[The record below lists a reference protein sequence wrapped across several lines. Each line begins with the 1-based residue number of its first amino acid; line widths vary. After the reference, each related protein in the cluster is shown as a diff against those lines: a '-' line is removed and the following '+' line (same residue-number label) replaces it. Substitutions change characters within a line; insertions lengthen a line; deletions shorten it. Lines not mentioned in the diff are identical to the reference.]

1 MVSMTK
7 RRPWYSVL
15 YIQGLIVIAVVIAP
29 GYATSII
36 FAVVVL
42 GALHETMA
50 HPLAAGEAMEVVPA

>member
-15 YIQGLIVIAVVIAP
+15 YIQGLIVIAVGIAL
-29 GYATSII
+29 GYATRII

-50 HPLAAGEAMEVVPA
+50 HPLVAGEQMEVVPA

>member
-15 YIQGLIVIAVVIAP
+15 YIQVLIAIGIAL

-50 HPLAAGEAMEVVPA
+50 HPLAAGEEMEVAPV

>member
-1 MVSMTK
+1 MTK

-15 YIQGLIVIAVVIAP
+15 YIQVLIAIGIGIAL

-50 HPLAAGEAMEVVPA
+50 HPLAAAEEMEVAPA